1 MKINKIKSNAKLNLA
16 LNITGK
22 KRVLH
27 KIESII
33 SFIDLHDVILINQH
47 NGKKH
52 LISFYGKFSKN
63 IGKKNSVQ
71 KLFEILDKQNLLN
84 NKKFKVKIKKVI
96 PHKAGLGGGSMN
108 AASIFNYLIKKK
120 IINLNHKKIRSICD
134 LVGSDVILGTI
145 GSSCVLSSSGRIKRI
160 KDTPKYY
167 TILVKPN
174 FGCST
179 KEIYS
184 SVRQYTKPKYSK
196 SKKKMFGPKY
206 LVAQQNSLEKI
217 ALKKYPKLKK
227 IKFLLENINNP
238 LFVRMTGS
246 GSTIVAY
253 YNSLKSCKLAKA
265 KFEIKFKNYWCV
277 TAKTI

>member
-22 KRVLH
+22 KKVLH

-33 SFIDLHDVILINQH
+33 GFIDLHDRISINQY

-63 IGKKNSVQ
+63 IKKKNTVQ
-71 KLFEILDKQNLLN
+71 KLFQILDKKNLLK
-84 NKKFKVKIKKVI
+84 NKKFKVKIKKLI
-96 PHKAGLGGGSMN
+96 PQESGLGGGSMN
-108 AASIFNYLIKKK
+108 AASVFNYLIKKK
-120 IINLNHKKIRSICD
+120 IVNLNNKKIRSICD
-134 LVGSDVILGTI
+134 LVGSDVILGTNS
-145 GSSCVLSSSGRIKRI
+145 SSCILSSNGSIKKI
-160 KDTPKYY
+160 YDVPKYY
-167 TILVKPN
+167 TTLVRPD

-179 KEIYS
+179 KKIYS
-184 SVRQYTKPKYSK
+184 AVRKYTKSKYNKPKK
-196 SKKKMFGPKY
+196 SMFGEKY
-206 LVAQQNSLEKI
+206 LTTEQNALEII
-217 ALKKYPKLKK
+217 ALEKYPKLKK
-227 IKFLLENINNP
+227 IKLFLEKINNP

-265 KFEIKFKNYWCV
+265 KFKRKYKNYWCV